1 MNMEETSTTFE
12 DFVNRL
18 FAIEREQKLLS
29 EDRKILMAEF
39 KDRLDVKEVLA
50 AIRIA
55 KIKVKLNSS
64 DEEIEN
70 MVNVVKQN
78 ITV

>member
-1 MNMEETSTTFE
+1 MEETKTTFE

-29 EDRKILMAEF
+29 EDRKILMTEF

-55 KIKVKLNSS
+55 KIKVKINSS

>member
-1 MNMEETSTTFE
+1 MEETKTIFE

-29 EDRKILMAEF
+29 EDRKILMTEF

-55 KIKVKLNSS
+55 KIKVKINSS

>member
-1 MNMEETSTTFE
+1 MEEIKTTFE

-29 EDRKILMAEF
+29 EDRKILMTEF

-55 KIKVKLNSS
+55 KIKIKINSS
-64 DEEIEN
+64 DEEIDN

>member
-1 MNMEETSTTFE
+1 MDETKTIFEE
-12 DFVNRL
+12 FVGRL

-29 EDRKILMAEF
+29 EDRKDLVAEF
-39 KDRLDVKEVLA
+39 KDKLEVKEVMA

-55 KIKVKLNSS
+55 KIKVKINSS

-70 MVNVVKQN
+70 MVNVVKRN

>member
-1 MNMEETSTTFE
+1 MEETRTTFE
-12 DFVNRL
+12 EFVNRL

-29 EDRKILMAEF
+29 EDRKILMTEF

-55 KIKVKLNSS
+55 KIKVRLNSS

>member
-1 MNMEETSTTFE
+1 MEETKTTFE
-12 DFVNRL
+12 EFVNRL

-29 EDRKILMAEF
+29 EDRKVLMTEF

>member
-1 MNMEETSTTFE
+1 MEETKTTFE

-29 EDRKILMAEF
+29 EDRKVLMAEF

-70 MVNVVKQN
+70 MVSVVKQN